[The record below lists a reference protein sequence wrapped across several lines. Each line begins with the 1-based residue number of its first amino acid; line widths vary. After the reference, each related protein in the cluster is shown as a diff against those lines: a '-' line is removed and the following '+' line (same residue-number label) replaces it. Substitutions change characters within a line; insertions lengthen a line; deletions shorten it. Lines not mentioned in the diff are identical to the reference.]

1 MSERIIS
8 PMEPIDIRA
17 RQPDKLKK
25 GPTAIE
31 IGLSVDKKYVQML
44 FPDRLEPM
52 EGIMFTGKEAMTI
65 GDLFHEKAR
74 LVKG

>member
-1 MSERIIS
+1 MAERIIS
-8 PMEPIDIRA
+8 PMESITIRA

-25 GPTAIE
+25 GPVAIE
-31 IGLSVDKKYVQML
+31 IALTIDKKYVQLL

-52 EGIMFTGKEAMTI
+52 EGMMFTGKEAMRI

-74 LVKG
+74 LVIE